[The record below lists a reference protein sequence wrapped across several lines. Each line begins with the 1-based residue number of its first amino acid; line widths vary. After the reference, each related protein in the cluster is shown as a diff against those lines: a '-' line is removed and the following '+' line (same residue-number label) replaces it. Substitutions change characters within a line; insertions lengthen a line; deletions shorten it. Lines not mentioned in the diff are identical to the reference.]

1 MTAFDA
7 CPNTLLGYTDRKK
20 GRGHGLKTNIE
31 QLENGANGFSYQHFI
46 GLNLSQTTIALNEF
60 DKCIFTR
67 CNFMECIFAESRF
80 LNCLFERR
88 ILSALQ
94 FPTSSFFSAVRFTGS
109 NVIGVD
115 WFQAKTPQ
123 LGAMEFIECD
133 LPIQVLR
140 CSSSN

>member
-1 MTAFDA
+1 
-7 CPNTLLGYTDRKK
+7 
-20 GRGHGLKTNIE
+20 
-31 QLENGANGFSYQHFI
+31 
-46 GLNLSQTTIALNEF
+46 
-60 DKCIFTR
+60 
-67 CNFMECIFAESRF
+67 
-80 LNCLFERR
+80 
-88 ILSALQ
+88 
-94 FPTSSFFSAVRFTGS
+94 VRFTGS